1 MEQVPCSQCGL
12 HFAPEPPRGSLAVSE
27 TRRRAME
34 TIGDYM
40 YSERFDSASWFWLPE
55 SKVRELDEEE
65 FSVFREAYE
74 AIYRAMGAEKFTW
87 DPRGVR
93 KSPVSITFPEDRPL
107 NPLSKAVKALD
118 AAQLKVLHSMGVGFL
133 ASKARVKAMRKAGL
147 KAPYRT
153 RSEKAFEE
161 GADVILTPSILD
173 YVKDRTEGAKPGST
187 AKTMGLHEA
196 RVSGVAALYVKRAW
210 TIHVLGSTGHTSPMD
225 RYTVLRQPKSRRSL
239 VTSSGVEGAVTFRL
253 VLPHKVSE
261 VSPGSGA
268 HVKYLVDPA
277 LCPQGSPVLQAMHN
291 GKPARVYHVAGSGA
305 IDIALDS
312 SPILTLTSKMA
323 APSFSLPAGSN
334 MGGGT
339 CSAADLMRESAY
351 LEKEH
356 ICSVCYA
363 MGANYAKA
371 INIWGGC
378 SGLGWT
384 MDTLRD
390 HGAKG
395 LGERLVAAI
404 CAYARFSSQAPPSL
418 AGNGFKR
425 SDVEIGVWSKAE
437 GTILAPSRGV
447 LTPMQMTQ
455 LDYRGQLKAIV
466 SEATGEVIPN
476 VSGLFAEDR
485 VKDGEV
491 AGFFRI
497 HDSGD
502 FSLPRL
508 PDQYI
513 QAWEHV
519 IRSLPHVYFWA
530 PTRLWAGRYET
541 EARVSPAVAR
551 WFDQN
556 EALATAGRMT
566 KKDFVQGVAKKRGSR
581 AVEFAARIADLKEAK
596 QKLLGVRLADDEE
609 IVPGGQEGLIRRLKS
624 KKLPFF
630 YAPIVSQNVRL
641 MMEICR
647 AHPNATIRPS
657 SLYVKTPFN
666 GATIPYVAENLK
678 LEEGVPNALSA
689 GSGVSERWGRKIP
702 KILERGIS
710 PDAYVPVFDTL
721 GREAYQCPVYSKLI
735 LGKDKDGEPALV
747 EAVSCRQAGCR
758 ACWILPQLPI
768 AYGYH

>member
-1 MEQVPCSQCGL
+1 
-12 HFAPEPPRGSLAVSE
+12 
-27 TRRRAME
+27 
-34 TIGDYM
+34 
-40 YSERFDSASWFWLPE
+40 
-55 SKVRELDEEE
+55 
-65 FSVFREAYE
+65 
-74 AIYRAMGAEKFTW
+74 
-87 DPRGVR
+87 
-93 KSPVSITFPEDRPL
+93 
-107 NPLSKAVKALD
+107 
-118 AAQLKVLHSMGVGFL
+118 
-133 ASKARVKAMRKAGL
+133 MRKAGL

-153 RSEKAFEE
+153 RSEKGYEE
-161 GADVILTPSILD
+161 SADVILTPSILD
-173 YVKDRTEGAKPGST
+173 YVRDRTEGEKPGPT
-187 AKTMGLHEA
+187 VKTMGLHQA
-196 RVSGVAALYVKRAW
+196 RISGVAALYVKRAW
-210 TIHVLGSTGHTSPMD
+210 AIHVLGSTGHATPLD
-225 RYTVLRQPKSRRSL
+225 RYTILRQPKSRKSL
-239 VTSSGVEGAVTFRL
+239 VTSSGVEGAISFRL
-253 VLPHKVSE
+253 VLPHAVPE

-268 HVKYLVDPA
+268 HARYLVEPA
-277 LCPQGSPVLQAMHN
+277 LCPEGSPVLQAMHG

-312 SPILTLTSKMA
+312 SPLLTLTSKMA

-339 CSAADLMRESAY
+339 CSAADLMRESEY

-384 MDTLRD
+384 MDMLRD

-395 LGERLVAAI
+395 LGDRLVAAI
-404 CAYARFSSQAPPSL
+404 CAYARFSSQAPPN
-418 AGNGFKR
+418 AGGKGFKR
-425 SDVEIGVWSKAE
+425 SDVEIGVWSKDE
-437 GTILAPSRGV
+437 QTILAPSRGV
-447 LTPMQMTQ
+447 LAPLRMTQ
-455 LDYRGQLKAIV
+455 IDFRGQLKAIV
-466 SEATGEVIPN
+466 SEVTGEKISN
-476 VSGLFAEDR
+476 VSSLFVEDR
-485 VKDGEV
+485 VKNGEV

-502 FSLPRL
+502 FSLPRF

-513 QAWEHV
+513 QAWGHV
-519 IRSLPHVYFWA
+519 IKSLPHVYFWA

-541 EARVSPAVAR
+541 EARVSEAVAR

-556 EALATAGRMT
+556 EALAIAGKAS
-566 KKDFVQGVAKKRGSR
+566 KKEVVKRFAVKRGSK
-581 AVEFAARIADLKEAK
+581 AVLFAARLADLKETK
-596 QKLLGVRLADDEE
+596 QKLLGVRLADDDE
-609 IVPGGQEGLIRRLKS
+609 IIPGGQEGLIKRLKS

-630 YAPIVSQNVRL
+630 YAPIISQNVRL
-641 MMEICR
+641 MMDICQR
-647 AHPNATIRPS
+647 HPNATIRPS

-689 GSGVSERWGRKIP
+689 GSGVSERWGRKVP
-702 KILERGIS
+702 KALEVGIS

-735 LGKDKDGEPALV
+735 EGKDKDGEPALV

-758 ACWILPQLPI
+758 ACWIFPQLPI